1 MAMRKV
7 KSTKQFD
14 PSKYVGATKFQTRFR
29 PVCRF
34 FFTRL
39 WKFSLEGF
47 EQIPTT
53 GPAILCAN
61 HISFLDSVFLL
72 TYSPR
77 NMSVV
82 GKSEYMDSF
91 KTRWLFTKIGMIPL
105 DRSGGENATAAMASV
120 EAVLSRGELFGIFPE
135 GTRSR
140 DGRLYKGRTGAARL
154 ALKFG
159 CPVFPVGITGT
170 SEIMKPDTVMPKFG
184 KHCKIVIGEPIDTQK
199 YLSRV
204 DSPEVLR
211 ELTDEI
217 MVRIQALTKQEY
229 VYDYA
234 PRRSSVNRTH
244 I

>member
-1 MAMRKV
+1 MKLRRP
-7 KSTKQFD
+7 KSTVQFD
-14 PSKYVGATKFQTRFR
+14 PLKYVGATKFQTRFR
-29 PVCRF
+29 PFVRF
-34 FFTRL
+34 FVKRL

-47 EQIPTT
+47 DQIPTT

-105 DRSGGENATAAMASV
+105 DRTGGENAHSAMVAV
-120 EAVLSRGELFGIFPE
+120 EGVLSRGELFGIFPE

-159 CPVFPVGITGT
+159 CPIYPVGITGT
-170 SEIMKPDTVMPKFG
+170 SEIMAPDTVMPKFG
-184 KHCKIVIGEPIDTQK
+184 KHCKIEIGAPIDTQK
-199 YLSRV
+199 YLSRANE
-204 DSPEVLR
+204 PEVLR

-217 MVRIQALTKQEY
+217 MVRIQVLTNQEY

-234 PRRSSVNRTH
+234 PKRSSANRTH

>member
-1 MAMRKV
+1 MARRRAK
-7 KSTKQFD
+7 TARQFD
-14 PSKYVGATKFQTRFR
+14 PSKFVGATKFQTRFR
-29 PVCRF
+29 PFCRF

-39 WKFSLEGF
+39 WKFSLVGF
-47 EQIPTT
+47 DQIPHT

-105 DRSGGENATAAMASV
+105 DRSGGENASAAMASV

-170 SEIMKPDTVMPKFG
+170 SEIMKPDTVLPKFG
-184 KHCKIVIGEPIDTQK
+184 KHCTIVVGEPIDTQK

-217 MVRIQALTKQEY
+217 MLRIQALTKQEY

>member
-1 MAMRKV
+1 MKLRRTNRK
-7 KSTKQFD
+7 KNFD
-14 PSKYVGATKFQTRFR
+14 PSKFVGATKFQTRFR
-29 PVCRF
+29 PFVRF
-34 FFTRL
+34 FVKRL
-39 WKFSLEGF
+39 WRFSLEGF
-47 EQIPTT
+47 DQIPET

-105 DRSGGENATAAMASV
+105 DRTGGENASSAMLAV
-120 EAVLSRGELFGIFPE
+120 EGVLSRGELFGIFPE

-140 DGRLYKGRTGAARL
+140 DGRLYKGRTGVARL

-159 CPVFPVGITGT
+159 CPVYPVGITGT
-170 SEIMKPDTVMPKFG
+170 SEIMAPDTVMPKFG
-184 KHCKIVIGEPIDTQK
+184 KRCKIVVGAPIDTKK
-199 YLSRV
+199 YLSRAQE
-204 DSPEVLR
+204 PEVLR

-217 MVRIQALTKQEY
+217 MLRIQALTKQEY

-234 PRRSSVNRTH
+234 PKRSSANRTH

>member
-1 MAMRKV
+1 MKFKGRRRTV
-7 KSTKQFD
+7 NFD

-29 PVCRF
+29 PFVRF
-34 FFTRL
+34 FVKRL
-39 WKFSLEGF
+39 WKFSLKGF
-47 EQIPTT
+47 DQIPKT

-105 DRSGGENATAAMASV
+105 DRSGGENANVAMVAV
-120 EAVLSRGELFGIFPE
+120 EDVLARGELFGIFPE

-140 DGRLYKGRTGAARL
+140 DGNLYKGRTGAARL

-159 CPVFPVGITGT
+159 CPIFPVGITGT
-170 SEIMKPDTVMPKFG
+170 SEIMAPDTVMPKFG
-184 KHCKIVIGEPIDTQK
+184 KHCKIEIGSPIDTQK
-199 YLSRV
+199 YLSRA
-204 DSPEVLR
+204 DDPEVLR
-211 ELTDEI
+211 QLTDEI
-217 MVRIQALTKQEY
+217 MTRIQALTNQHY

-234 PRRSSVNRTH
+234 PKRSSANRTH

>member
-1 MAMRKV
+1 MRAKKV
-7 KSTKQFD
+7 SFD

-29 PVCRF
+29 PFCRF
-34 FFTRL
+34 TAQRL
-39 WKFSLEGF
+39 WRFTLIDFDK
-47 EQIPTT
+47 IPTT

-72 TYSPR
+72 TFSPR

-105 DRSGGENATAAMASV
+105 DRTGGENATVAMSV
-120 EAVLSRGELFGIFPE
+120 VEKVLERGELFGIFPE

-140 DGRLYKGRTGAARL
+140 SGKLYKGRTGAARL

-159 CPVFPVGITGT
+159 CPVLPVGITGT
-170 SEIMKPDTVMPKFG
+170 DAIMAPDTVMPKFG
-184 KHCKIVIGEPIDTQK
+184 RRCRIEIGDPIDTRK
-199 YLSRV
+199 YLERA
-204 DSPEVLR
+204 DDPEVLR
-211 ELTDEI
+211 QLTDEI
-217 MVRIQALTKQEY
+217 MTKIQALTGQEY
-229 VYDYA
+229 VHDYA
-234 PRRSSVNRTH
+234 PKRSSANRSH

>member
-1 MAMRKV
+1 
-7 KSTKQFD
+7 
-14 PSKYVGATKFQTRFR
+14 
-29 PVCRF
+29 
-34 FFTRL
+34 
-39 WKFSLEGF
+39 
-47 EQIPTT
+47 
-53 GPAILCAN
+53 
-61 HISFLDSVFLL
+61 
-72 TYSPR
+72 
-77 NMSVV
+77 
-82 GKSEYMDSF
+82 
-91 KTRWLFTKIGMIPL
+91 
-105 DRSGGENATAAMASV
+105 
-120 EAVLSRGELFGIFPE
+120 
-135 GTRSR
+135 
-140 DGRLYKGRTGAARL
+140 AARL

-199 YLSRV
+199 YLSRA

>member
-1 MAMRKV
+1 MRFFGRQEKV
-7 KSTKQFD
+7 SFD
-14 PSKYVGATKFQTRFR
+14 PTKFVGATKFQTRFR
-29 PVCRF
+29 PFVRF
-34 FFTRL
+34 FVKRL
-39 WKFSLEGF
+39 WRFSLEGF
-47 EQIPTT
+47 DQIPKN

-61 HISFLDSVFLL
+61 HISFLDSVFML

-105 DRSGGENATAAMASV
+105 DRSGGENATSAMLVV
-120 EAVLSRGELFGIFPE
+120 ENVLARGELFGIFPE

-140 DGRLYKGRTGAARL
+140 SGKLYKGRTGAARL

-170 SEIMKPDTVMPKFG
+170 SEIMAPDTVMPKFG
-184 KHCKIVIGEPIDTQK
+184 KRCKIKIGSPIEMQK
-199 YLSRV
+199 YLSRA
-204 DSPEVLR
+204 DDPETLR

-217 MVRIQALTKQEY
+217 MAQIQALTGQEY
-229 VYDYA
+229 VNDYA
-234 PRRSSVNRTH
+234 PKRSDTNRTH